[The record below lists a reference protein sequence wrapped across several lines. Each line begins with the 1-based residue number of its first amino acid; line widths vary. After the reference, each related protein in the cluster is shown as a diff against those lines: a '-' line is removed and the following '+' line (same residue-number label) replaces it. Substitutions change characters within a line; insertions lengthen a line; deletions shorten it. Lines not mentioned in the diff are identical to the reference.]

1 MQEVINFINSII
13 WSNALIGLCLLAGLY
28 FSIRTRFLQVRL
40 LKTMVKQIFKGKAS
54 DQGVS
59 SFQAFVIAISGRIGT
74 GNIAGVA
81 TAIAMGGPGAIFW
94 MWVIAFLGA
103 SSAYV
108 EASLGQIYKEVRGGQ
123 YRGGP
128 AYYIEKGL
136 SMRWYG
142 ILFAIATLVSTS
154 FLLPGVQSNS
164 IAAGMQ
170 NAFNIDPLYTGIGI
184 AVFLGFIIFGGV
196 KRIGKT
202 AEIIVPF
209 MAIGYI
215 LLAVFIILSN
225 ISEVPGIFKLI
236 FTSAFGMEAG
246 FGGIIGSAIAWGVK
260 RGIYSNEAGQGTAP
274 HAAAA
279 AEVEHP
285 AQQGL
290 VQAFSVYI
298 DTIFVCTATALMILF
313 SGMYNVEDG
322 KSGFI
327 VENLPGVEAGTEY
340 TQYAISHFI
349 PGMGEAFVAIA
360 LLFFAFTTIMAYYYI
375 AETNLNY
382 MYSNTINPLVLLLL
396 RSILLLMVVY
406 GAVKSAG
413 LAWDIGDIGV
423 GLMAWL
429 NIIAI
434 LLLRKPALLVL
445 KDFEKQKKEGK
456 MPVFN
461 PKKLGIKN
469 TEAWDTKDREN
480 K

>member
-1 MQEVINFINSII
+1 
-13 WSNALIGLCLLAGLY
+13 
-28 FSIRTRFLQVRL
+28 
-40 LKTMVKQIFKGKAS
+40 
-54 DQGVS
+54 
-59 SFQAFVIAISGRIGT
+59 
-74 GNIAGVA
+74 
-81 TAIAMGGPGAIFW
+81 
-94 MWVIAFLGA
+94 
-103 SSAYV
+103 
-108 EASLGQIYKEVRGGQ
+108 
-123 YRGGP
+123 
-128 AYYIEKGL
+128 
-136 SMRWYG
+136 
-142 ILFAIATLVSTS
+142 
-154 FLLPGVQSNS
+154 
-164 IAAGMQ
+164 
-170 NAFNIDPLYTGIGI
+170 
-184 AVFLGFIIFGGV
+184 
-196 KRIGKT
+196 
-202 AEIIVPF
+202 

-215 LLAVFIILSN
+215 LVAVFIL
-225 ISEVPGIFKLI
+225 LI
-236 FTSAFGMEAG
+236 NLPEIPAMIMLIIKSAFGIEAS

-396 RSILLLMVVY
+396 RSILLFMVVY

-469 TEAWDTKDREN
+469 TEAWDTKD
-480 K
+480 